1 MLKFR
6 VDEKVLENVKKSNF
20 HTENI
25 RENYDLQ
32 QSIVNS
38 WEAFKNELGYRNLYF
53 VGQELAPD
61 KYTGNKLDLLAY
73 DLDDSS
79 LVVIELK
86 RAKNK
91 LQLLQ
96 ALTYAASVSRW
107 DVDKLLDSIQEKDAD
122 DLEELRD
129 LISQN
134 TPVSETKVILIAEK
148 FDPEVIL
155 TSDWLSVNYSV
166 SITAFAL
173 SLFTENDQ
181 KYISLDQRYP
191 LMELQETFASRK
203 KNRGRSANSA
213 GGQWEDVMPK
223 LKYPFAERGIELCQQ
238 IKAGLP
244 KKRIFGTI
252 RTNWSGFKSVD
263 LNFWNRFVT
272 VWLYGVFDKNEEVL
286 RKQFRDEISISSWRD
301 GLSCKVET
309 ERQFEDLVKWLELD
323 RQSSDD

>member
-1 MLKFR
+1 MLKFK
-6 VDEKVLENVKKSNF
+6 VDEKVLENVKESKF
-20 HTENI
+20 RTENI
-25 RENYDLQ
+25 LEKYDLQ
-32 QSIVNS
+32 QAIVNS
-38 WEAFKNELGYRNLYF
+38 WEAFKNELGYRNLYLI
-53 VGQELAPD
+53 GKELATD
-61 KYTGNKLDLLAY
+61 EYTGNKLDLLAY

-86 RAKNK
+86 RDKDK
-91 LQLLQ
+91 RQLLQ

-107 DVDKLLDSIQEKDAD
+107 DVDKLLDSIQKKDAD

-129 LISQN
+129 LISKS
-134 TPVSETKVILIAEK
+134 TPVSETKVILIAEE

-155 TSDWLSVNYSV
+155 TSDWLSVNHSV

-191 LMELQETFASRK
+191 LMEIQETFASRK

-213 GGQWEDVMPK
+213 DVQWEDVIPK
-223 LKYPFAERGIELCQQ
+223 LKYSYAKQGIDLCQR
-238 IKAGLP
+238 IKAGEP
-244 KKRIFGTI
+244 GKRRFSTI
-252 RTNWSGFKSVD
+252 RTNWSNFNSVD
-263 LNFWNRFVT
+263 LNFWNKFVT
-272 VWLYGVFDKNEEVL
+272 VWLFGVFDDNEEYL
-286 RKQFRDEISISSWRD
+286 RKQFRDEISISSWRG

-309 ERQFEDLVKWLELD
+309 ERQFEDLVKWLLLD